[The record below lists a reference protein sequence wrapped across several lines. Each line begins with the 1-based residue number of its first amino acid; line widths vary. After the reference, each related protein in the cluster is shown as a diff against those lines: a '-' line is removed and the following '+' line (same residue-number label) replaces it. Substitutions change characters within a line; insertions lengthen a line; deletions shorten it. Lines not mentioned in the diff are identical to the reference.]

1 MISPQSIQEIKNR
14 IDILDI
20 VGEFVKLKKRGTNY
34 LGLCPFHNEKTPSFT
49 VSANKEIYKCF
60 GCGKSGNSIT
70 FLMEHEKLSYVE
82 ALKWLAQRYNI
93 AIEETETN
101 PEYQLQQQAADSLY
115 IINKFT
121 QQYYSEQLFQ
131 TDEGKNIGLG
141 YLLERGFSEEIL
153 RKFQVGYHPN
163 ARTILAETLTA
174 QQFSRDLLIK
184 SGLVVERNGEL
195 VDNYRGRIIFPVH
208 HISGKVIG
216 FGARVIGSN
225 DRGPKYINTPENE
238 LYVKGKLLY
247 GTYFARTAIAQLN
260 ECLLVEGYTD
270 VMGLH
275 QAGVE
280 HVVASGGTALTPD
293 QLRLIKK
300 YTPNLT
306 ILYDGDAAG
315 IKAALRGLDLA
326 IEEGLHVNLVLLPEQ
341 EDPDSYVRKYGGEAL
356 KEFIQK
362 NKKDFILFQLEVLL
376 REAGSDANKKN
387 AVVNTIAETL
397 SRITRAEDFTLLENY
412 VKRCSS
418 LLQIDEGGLTHLVN
432 TYKRKKITKSES
444 KLSVEEAGQLQE
456 QVKTAVYKEDN
467 LIQHDQLVERNLVR
481 VLLEYGLEQWNEEK
495 TNAQYIFEELSHFDV
510 DEPEVAQILE
520 FYREAYINGEQ
531 PNTKM
536 FLYHAEEWVRNL
548 VVSATIFPYEVS
560 DRWEEKMEGLRLVD
574 PKDIPKKDVFVSM
587 QYFKLRKIKRMLEQN
602 QIDLEQAKDP
612 DLQMRII
619 GIHKELKQQERNLT
633 QELGSVIVK

>member
-34 LGLCPFHNEKTPSFT
+34 LGLCPFHHEKTPSFT

-93 AIEETETN
+93 TIEESETS

-121 QQYYSEQLFQ
+121 QQFYSEQLLQ

-163 ARTILAETLTA
+163 NRTILADTLVA
-174 QQFSRDLLIK
+174 QQFSKDLLIK

-270 VMGLH
+270 VLGLH

-306 ILYDGDAAG
+306 ILYDGDSAG

-326 IEEGLHVNLVLLPEQ
+326 IEEGLHVNLVLLPEA

-376 REAGSDANKKN
+376 REAGNDANKKN

-412 VKRCSS
+412 VKRCSH

-432 TYKRKKITKSES
+432 TYKRKKITKAES

-456 QVKTAVYKEDN
+456 QVKTPVYKEDN

-481 VLLEYGLEQWNEEK
+481 VLLEYGLEQWDEDK
-495 TNAQYIFEELSHFDV
+495 TNAQYIFEELSHYDV
-510 DEPEVAQILE
+510 DQPEVAQILE

-602 QIDLEQAKDP
+602 QADLERAKDTVS
-612 DLQMRII
+612 QMRII
-619 GIHKELKQQERNLT
+619 EIHRELKKQEQALT
-633 QELGSVIVK
+633 QELGSVIIK